1 MTTAAADTEVQ
12 PLLEVDNASKTFDI
26 KLGLKR
32 AQVYAVD
39 GVSISV
45 QPSSTLGIVGESGCG
60 KSTLARLILGLY
72 PADRG
77 EIWFAGQSL
86 PRRGKRPRAV
96 VEQMQMVFQDPYSA
110 LNPRASIGQSIAF
123 PLQVQGM
130 DKSEIRDRVA
140 QVLQDVGL
148 HGNYAT
154 HYPHQLSGGQRQR
167 VNIARA
173 LATAPRLVVLDE
185 AVSALDKSIQ
195 AQILNLLEDL
205 QRAYQL
211 TYIFIS
217 HDLNVVEY
225 MSNRVAVMY
234 LGQVVETCA
243 ADELYQRPLHP
254 YSQGLLASIPTLDG
268 ASAQPGQV
276 TGEMPSPL
284 NPPSGCRFRTRCPFA
299 TDTCATHVPVLAE
312 AEPGH
317 LVACHLYPSSQPT
330 ATSTTTPT
338 TTQGE

>member
-12 PLLEVDNASKTFDI
+12 PLLEVDNLSKTFGI

-32 AQVYAVD
+32 ANVYAVD

-60 KSTLARLILGLY
+60 KSTLARLMLGLY
-72 PADRG
+72 PADHGDIR
-77 EIWFAGQSL
+77 FAGQPL
-86 PRRGKRPRAV
+86 PRKGKRPRAI

-130 DKSEIRDRVA
+130 ERVEIRDRIA
-140 QVLQDVGL
+140 KVLEDVGL

-173 LATAPRLVVLDE
+173 LAMQPKLVVLDE

-205 QRAYQL
+205 QRSYQL

-225 MSNRVAVMY
+225 MSDHVAVMY

-243 ADELYQRPLHP
+243 ADALYQRPLHP
-254 YSQGLLASIPTLDG
+254 YSQGLLTSIPTLDG
-268 ASAQPGQV
+268 ASRQQAQIS
-276 TGEMPSPL
+276 GEMPSPL
-284 NPPSGCRFRTRCPFA
+284 DPPSGCRFRTRCPFA
-299 TDTCATHVPVLAE
+299 TQTCTTHAPVLAE

-317 LVACHLYPSSQPT
+317 LVACHLYPNSQP
-330 ATSTTTPT
+330 A

>member
-1 MTTAAADTEVQ
+1 MTTSAAETEVR
-12 PLLEVDNASKTFDI
+12 PLLEVDNLSKTFDI

-32 AQVYAVD
+32 TNVHAVD

-60 KSTLARLILGLY
+60 KSTLARLMLGLY
-72 PADRG
+72 PADHG
-77 EIWFAGQSL
+77 EIRFAGQPL
-86 PRRGKRPRAV
+86 PRKGKRPRAV

-123 PLQVQGM
+123 PLRVQGM
-130 DKSEIRDRVA
+130 DNAEIRDRVA

-173 LATAPRLVVLDE
+173 LAMQPRLVVLDE

-225 MSNRVAVMY
+225 MSNHVAVMY

-243 ADELYQRPLHP
+243 ADALYQRPLHP
-254 YSQGLLASIPTLDG
+254 YSQGLLASIPTLEG
-268 ASAQPGQV
+268 ASPQQTRV

-284 NPPSGCRFRTRCPFA
+284 DPPSGCRFRTRCPFA
-299 TDTCATHVPVLAE
+299 TEICATHTPVLAE
-312 AEPGH
+312 AESGH
-317 LVACHLYPSSQPT
+317 LVACHLYPSSQ
-330 ATSTTTPT
+330 STI
-338 TTQGE
+338 TQGE